1 MDSNTRKHTLI
12 EAENKDNL
20 SDCSSWNRGKKLSI
34 YNSWKK
40 TENKRMSLQLVADID
55 TENRTNNFL
64 CALGVYVCC
73 NKSDSGVYNWCDH
86 VDSGVYACCDQ
97 SNSVFSYCNQ
107 SDSAYTIVVIT
118 KN

>member
-1 MDSNTRKHTLI
+1 MNVKLSNTSNMYI
-12 EAENKDNL
+12 
-20 SDCSSWNRGKKLSI
+20 
-34 YNSWKK
+34 
-40 TENKRMSLQLVADID
+40 
-55 TENRTNNFL
+55 
-64 CALGVYVCC
+64 

>member
-1 MDSNTRKHTLI
+1 
-12 EAENKDNL
+12 
-20 SDCSSWNRGKKLSI
+20 
-34 YNSWKK
+34 
-40 TENKRMSLQLVADID
+40 MSLQLVADID
-55 TENRTNNFL
+55 TENRINNFL

-73 NKSDSGVYNWCDH
+73 NKS
-86 VDSGVYACCDQ
+86 DSGVYACCDQ

>member
-1 MDSNTRKHTLI
+1 
-12 EAENKDNL
+12 
-20 SDCSSWNRGKKLSI
+20 
-34 YNSWKK
+34 
-40 TENKRMSLQLVADID
+40 MSLQLVADID

-118 KN
+118 KY